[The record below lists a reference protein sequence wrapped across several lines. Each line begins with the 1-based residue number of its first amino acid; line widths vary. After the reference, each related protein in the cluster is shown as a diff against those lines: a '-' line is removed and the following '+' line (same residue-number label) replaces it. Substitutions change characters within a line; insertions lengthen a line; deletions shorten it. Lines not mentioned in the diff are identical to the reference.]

1 MNMSYGKCTEC
12 KKFGTVKCPPSSE
25 CMSVNERPF
34 FEPKKET
41 KKWWM
46 KFLSLFK
53 F

>member
-1 MNMSYGKCTEC
+1 MSYGKCYEC
-12 KKFGTVKCPPSSE
+12 KKFGTVECPTSAKCLAFD
-25 CMSVNERPF
+25 ERPF

>member
-1 MNMSYGKCTEC
+1 MSYGQCREC
-12 KKFGTVKCPPSSE
+12 KKFGTVECPVSSK

-34 FEPKKET
+34 FEPKKKT

>member
-1 MNMSYGKCTEC
+1 MSYGQCREC
-12 KKFGTVKCPPSSE
+12 KKSGTVECPASSR

-34 FEPKKET
+34 FEPKKKT

>member
-1 MNMSYGKCTEC
+1 MNMNYGKCTEC
-12 KKFGTVKCPPSSE
+12 KKFGTAKCPASSE

-34 FEPKKET
+34 FEPKKKT

>member
-1 MNMSYGKCTEC
+1 MSYGKCYEC
-12 KKFGTVKCPPSSE
+12 KKFGTVKCPTSSK

-41 KKWWM
+41 KKWRM